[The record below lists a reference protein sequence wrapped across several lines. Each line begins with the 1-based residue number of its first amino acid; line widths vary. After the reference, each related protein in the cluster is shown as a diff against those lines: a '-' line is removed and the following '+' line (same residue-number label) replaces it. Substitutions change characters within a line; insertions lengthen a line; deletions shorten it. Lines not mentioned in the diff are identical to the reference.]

1 MHLESYAWVC
11 FTVGGLFALVFV
23 CISGDDTL
31 VSLSVLF
38 VIVCLSVCPSVCLS
52 VCCKVLPST
61 RLLSPSTCPL
71 SLHSGVAVA
80 AKPAHGASMCSR
92 CYDVIISILY
102 CSIFLSTHL
111 PTIPYHFLELL
122 SQSSQLNLDWDI
134 YVPLSL
140 RV

>member
-38 VIVCLSVCPSVCLS
+38 VIVCLSVC
-52 VCCKVLPST
+52 CKVLPST
-61 RLLSPSTCPL
+61 RLSSPSTCPL

-80 AKPAHGASMCSR
+80 AKPAHGASMCSC

-111 PTIPYHFLELL
+111 PAFPYHFLELL
-122 SQSSQLNLDWDI
+122 SQSSQLNLDRDI